1 MEIDVIATTHVGYN
15 ADKNDF
21 DMFSGKMAGVCY
33 MPSTF
38 EDLKN
43 EDETKT
49 IKRMNLTKNNGH
61 HSVFDHENITMYIN
75 DIPKILAMVI
85 NNEHQY
91 ATSEKSARYTK
102 MTLSPAEQTIYNK
115 WLEIFKTRISKKY
128 SSDYPQF
135 FTPNRIEKLAQENA
149 RYLIS
154 IFTPTSMVYTT
165 TYRQLNYLVAFMK
178 NFVNKINKSPF
189 EERLAGEMLKFVECL
204 KGTKYLDE
212 KLCVNDKNRHLSL
225 FGDVDGEEYYGD
237 VYCTNYK
244 ASFAEL
250 AQAQR
255 HRTLDYKMTL
265 TDGEY
270 FVPPIIADNADL
282 KDIWLGDMKLL
293 ADNYPQGLL
302 LNVTEMGTMDNF
314 ILKMYERK
322 CTFAQLEIN
331 MITIDTAHKYEHA
344 LKVKNH
350 PRAEEMKNYLSG
362 SRCTFMGD
370 SKYICT
376 SPCGFPLGINETRDI

>member
-1 MEIDVIATTHVGYN
+1 MEIEVIASTHVGYN

-21 DMFSGKMAGVCY
+21 DMFSGKIAGVCY
-33 MPSTF
+33 MSSSF
-38 EDLKN
+38 EDIKK
-43 EDETKT
+43 EDESKT

-61 HSVFDHENITMYIN
+61 HSVYDHENITMFIG

-91 ATSEKSARYTK
+91 TTSEKSARYTK
-102 MTLSPAEQTIYNK
+102 MTLSPAEQTLYNK
-115 WLEIFKTRISKKY
+115 WLEIFKNRITKKY
-128 SSDYPQF
+128 ATTYPQF
-135 FTPNRIEKLAQENA
+135 FTPNKIEKLAQENA

-154 IFTPTSMVYTT
+154 VFTPTSMIYTT

-178 NFVNKINKSPF
+178 NFVNKINKSHF
-189 EERLAGEMLKFVECL
+189 EEKLSSAMLVFIEELKKTKF
-204 KGTKYLDE
+204 LDE
-212 KLCVNDKNRHLSL
+212 KLCINDKNRHLSL
-225 FGDVDGEEYYGD
+225 FGDIEGEEYFGD

-255 HRTLDYKMTL
+255 HRTLNYKMTL

-270 FVPPIIADNADL
+270 YVPPIIEDNADL
-282 KDIWLGDMKLL
+282 RDIWLGDMQML
-293 ADNYPQGLL
+293 ASNYPQGLL
-302 LNVTEMGTMDNF
+302 LNVTEMGTIDNF

-331 MITIDTAHKYEHA
+331 RITSDTAKKYENA
-344 LKVKNH
+344 LRIKVH
-350 PRAEEMKNYLSG
+350 PRAEEMKKYISG
-362 SRCTFMGD
+362 SRCTFPG
-370 SKYICT
+370 YTCP
-376 SPCGFPLGINETRDI
+376 SPCGFPLGVNESREI